1 MALFANAKTISAP
14 KTKKVSE
21 VSQYVLSGLSRFA
34 ALTAAIKSLG
44 ALAEVEETNV
54 KAKMI
59 DQFVASGMAR
69 NSKPDNFEGVE
80 ELASASCQLKIR
92 SSASVLSDEDVE
104 ILKKENIPY
113 NEHTK
118 QEEAFLINPK
128 YTNDM
133 ELLSRVE
140 EALANVA
147 LPEDFLLKQEKISA
161 NVASPKSIDAIFA
174 LKNEEK
180 IRALLPLVTT
190 LAIKPKIEGN
200 FWAIL
205 DDITAE
211 TTEATSH

>member
-1 MALFANAKTISAP
+1 MALFANAKTLSAP
-14 KTKKVSE
+14 KAKKVSE
-21 VSQYVLSGLSRFA
+21 VSQYVIAGLSRFA

-92 SSASVLSDEDVE
+92 SSASVLSDEDVA

-147 LPEDFLLKQEKISA
+147 LPEDFLLKQEKISV

-211 TTEATSH
+211 TAETAE